1 MLLFF
6 HFLLCLVPFWLLF
19 FILPV
24 CYGYAQLFV
33 NFVYLSIMNEIIIV
47 FSVGLVL
54 KNLSETCLIVVLGS
68 LVSVFLAK

>member
-1 MLLFF
+1 M
-6 HFLLCLVPFWLLF
+6 
-19 FILPV
+19 

-54 KNLSETCLIVVLGS
+54 KNLSETCLVVVLGS